1 MELTDREIDRIYRV
15 NRQNGYGISAKQ
27 LKELSRQHRK
37 ARAEGNTHKMELI
50 EYRLTAINFHHE
62 CGLLAHGRYAELAEE
77 LKAW

>member
-1 MELTDREIDRIYRV
+1 MREDVMELTDREIDRIYRV

-50 EYRLTAINFHHE
+50 E
-62 CGLLAHGRYAELAEE
+62 
-77 LKAW
+77 